1 MGHELL
7 RFEGESACGGKST
20 ARQRA
25 AALLALA
32 VTFCPARL
40 HCAEQAASSRSAAA
54 PANFRSSSQQA
65 AVELRPEEPV
75 PSETKKKANEDM
87 SLDRLD
93 PFYKPKAAER
103 PAVPEPEA
111 EEPLPTDEI
120 EREKKRESEQE
131 RLEALARTPRVDPAA
146 MFRASMV
153 PRDIVDRP
161 ANEELA
167 EDMARLSEEQLLLG
181 KQWGINYGVVFS
193 AVFDDNV
200 NLSSTDKQSD
210 ILLTGGANVA
220 LRLGSDGGNFY
231 LSGVYGISYG
241 SYLGGTDDPDL
252 GHNLGLSA
260 SYRFAKLT
268 LGLNVSVA
276 IGAGA
281 TVDTGERTDRDS
293 YFASLSASY
302 AYSEK
307 VSFNVTV
314 GGTSQGYENLL
325 SSRDT
330 RINAFIDYT
339 WTPKLQVGVGGA
351 YGMSK
356 AEEGDVQTSQ
366 SALVRASYT
375 VTEKLSASGSVGVE
389 LRDTDGGENLSPVF
403 SIGAAYRPFERT
415 TVSLNLN
422 RRIYSS
428 AVLEGQDYTAT
439 GVTFGVGQQLLSRL
453 GLSLSVGYESSEYF
467 GAAQGVDASRN
478 DKYLF
483 FRSSLD
489 WEAARWCR
497 LGGFYEYSD
506 SESTGEG
513 ARPFSRNRLGLQLS
527 LMF

>member
-1 MGHELL
+1 
-7 RFEGESACGGKST
+7 
-20 ARQRA
+20 
-25 AALLALA
+25 
-32 VTFCPARL
+32 
-40 HCAEQAASSRSAAA
+40 
-54 PANFRSSSQQA
+54 
-65 AVELRPEEPV
+65 
-75 PSETKKKANEDM
+75 
-87 SLDRLD
+87 
-93 PFYKPKAAER
+93 
-103 PAVPEPEA
+103 
-111 EEPLPTDEI
+111 
-120 EREKKRESEQE
+120 
-131 RLEALARTPRVDPAA
+131 
-146 MFRASMV
+146 
-153 PRDIVDRP
+153 
-161 ANEELA
+161 
-167 EDMARLSEEQLLLG
+167 MARLSEEQLLLG

-276 IGAGA
+276 IGTGA
-281 TVDTGERTDRDS
+281 TVDTGERTNRDS

-307 VSFNVTV
+307 VSFIVTV

-439 GVTFGVGQQLLSRL
+439 GVTFGIGQRSC
-453 GLSLSVGYESSEYF
+453 SP
-467 GAAQGVDASRN
+467 AS
-478 DKYLF
+478 
-483 FRSSLD
+483 
-489 WEAARWCR
+489 AV
-497 LGGFYEYSD
+497 
-506 SESTGEG
+506 T
-513 ARPFSRNRLGLQLS
+513 
-527 LMF
+527 